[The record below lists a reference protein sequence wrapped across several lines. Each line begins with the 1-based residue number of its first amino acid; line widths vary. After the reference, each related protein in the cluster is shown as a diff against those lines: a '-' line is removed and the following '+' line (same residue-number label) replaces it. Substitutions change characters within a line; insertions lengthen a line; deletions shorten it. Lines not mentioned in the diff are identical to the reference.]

1 MSDSTDQV
9 SISDWLQLDPRLL
22 SGQQR
27 LPVVQA
33 PDPATAIAP
42 INATTILAAP
52 SVPDIAT
59 ILPVSRA
66 YASPEQDGMAAA
78 LAELRRFTLIGY

>member
-42 INATTILAAP
+42 INATTIL
-52 SVPDIAT
+52 
-59 ILPVSRA
+59 PVSRA